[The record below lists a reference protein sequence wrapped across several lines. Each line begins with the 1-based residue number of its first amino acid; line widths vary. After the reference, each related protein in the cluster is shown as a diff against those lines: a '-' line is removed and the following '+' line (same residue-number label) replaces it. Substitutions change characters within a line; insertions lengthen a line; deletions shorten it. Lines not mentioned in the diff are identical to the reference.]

1 MGAPLL
7 HPERTC
13 GRGLKDGR
21 KDPAP
26 TSCPLLPWQEMKQLT
41 GQNDGD
47 VSVEINVA
55 PSTDLTQI
63 LNDMR
68 EEYEQLI
75 SKNRQ
80 DIEQH
85 YESKVNTVGCLF
97 SFLTLLPCVLLPSSP
112 FSPLHPS
119 TFSSLSIALDY
130 IYPSSNGCHTFFFIC
145 HIQMQLW
152 GGCSES
158 GRLTIILCDGRL

>member
-1 MGAPLL
+1 M
-7 HPERTC
+7 HSERIC
-13 GRGLKDGR
+13 GRELKDGR
-21 KDPAP
+21 AEPPP

-55 PSTDLTQI
+55 PSTDLTQV

-85 YESKVNTVGCLF
+85 YESKVSRVGGPF
-97 SFLTLLPCVLLPSSP
+97 SFPTFLPGVLGVLPLPSPLSHPFILLP
-112 FSPLHPS
+112 LH
-119 TFSSLSIALDY
+119 LSA
-130 IYPSSNGCHTFFFIC
+130 
-145 HIQMQLW
+145 
-152 GGCSES
+152 
-158 GRLTIILCDGRL
+158 